1 MSSLRP
7 SHSSDTDIPINFE
20 TDYLSSFESD
30 SSDGTKSENS
40 VESKW
45 SSPELESN
53 DGNQDELKSSN
64 VHQKNQGRTDK
75 ISDSNSNKPRSVKKN
90 KKNQGNSDNSDST
103 SSNPGSTG
111 ASNSGVIK
119 LLRTISLPVL
129 NSDPNSYQSWKFSL
143 ENALESAFLDSLLT
157 CTNDELANDE
167 MFQEFYGELGK
178 EKSNIWRRTLAGR
191 LISSFSPD
199 LIFLVRNNPDRF
211 HPNLIM
217 QMLASNF
224 KCRDRTRIAELRST
238 LSSIKVDQFD
248 GVREFCNNIL
258 SCTRELKLLGGSE
271 VTSTYIFNLLLN
283 RLTPEFNPTIVILE
297 DKLDDK
303 NTTFDYL
310 VRRLISF
317 ERRMK
322 SNPSGVFTANHVNNK
337 IPDTSTSTIVCRYCR
352 EVAVAPASPFLVRWH
367 SDQAQRQ

>member
-40 VESKW
+40 LESKW
-45 SSPELESN
+45 SSQDELESS

-64 VHQKNQGRTDK
+64 VHQVPKTSGLKESCSDESRFNQKNQGRTDK

-90 KKNQGNSDNSDST
+90 KKNQGNSDNSEST
-103 SSNPGSTG
+103 SSNPGTTG

-178 EKSNIWRRTLAGR
+178 EKSNIWRRTLAGK

-248 GVREFCNNIL
+248 GVRDFCNNIL

-271 VTSTYIFNLLLN
+271 VTSEYIFNLLLN
-283 RLTPEFNPTIVILE
+283 RLT
-297 DKLDDK
+297 
-303 NTTFDYL
+303 
-310 VRRLISF
+310 
-317 ERRMK
+317 
-322 SNPSGVFTANHVNNK
+322 
-337 IPDTSTSTIVCRYCR
+337 
-352 EVAVAPASPFLVRWH
+352 
-367 SDQAQRQ
+367 Q